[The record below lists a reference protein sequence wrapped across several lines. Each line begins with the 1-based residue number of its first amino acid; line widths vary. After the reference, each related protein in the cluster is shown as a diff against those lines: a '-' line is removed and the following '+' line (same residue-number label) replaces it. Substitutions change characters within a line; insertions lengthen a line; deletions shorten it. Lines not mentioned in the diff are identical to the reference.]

1 MFKVGSAPQILGR
14 ITASPANC
22 ATKGLLRGSLVAVRS
37 QNGEYL
43 VRVPT
48 YGFMGNVRC
57 CASIYTFAEA
67 DLFPSYS
74 GCREGNPLVR

>member
-1 MFKVGSAPQILGR
+1 MFEVGSAPQILGR
-14 ITASPANC
+14 ITAPPAIC

-37 QNGEYL
+37 QDGEDP

-67 DLFPSYS
+67 DYFPSHS
-74 GCREGNPLVR
+74 GRREGSFLVR